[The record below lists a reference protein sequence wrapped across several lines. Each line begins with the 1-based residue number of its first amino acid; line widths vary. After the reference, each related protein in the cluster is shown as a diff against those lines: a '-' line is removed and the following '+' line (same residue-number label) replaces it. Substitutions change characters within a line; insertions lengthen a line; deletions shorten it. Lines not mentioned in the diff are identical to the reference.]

1 MRRKQQQT
9 ESAARPAAQ
18 SGEGH
23 FKLAVGV
30 AFSGPGGGGCRF
42 RRRSFRKAQTAI
54 EAEITKVEALGNHGQ
69 RDHQNK
75 RGGCAVRWPCT
86 WAAMALASLVTVVV
100 ETPPVATEQVSS
112 QLVYSETTIS
122 FIFCTGHI

>member
-18 SGEGH
+18 SGQDH

-54 EAEITKVEALGNHGQ
+54 EAEITKVESPWRPWTEEGIT
-69 RDHQNK
+69 K
-75 RGGCAVRWPCT
+75 
-86 WAAMALASLVTVVV
+86 AAAD
-100 ETPPVATEQVSS
+100 PR
-112 QLVYSETTIS
+112 
-122 FIFCTGHI
+122 F